1 MEDMLRKKNEFLGP
15 LAENLVASSF
25 FKMKE
30 RGILNGILYPADPG
44 SVDFLLSRADGEII
58 PVEVGVG
65 RKSKGQ
71 LKKAIKRYKSNYGI
85 LVSKR
90 SQIIEKEGNVIQIP
104 LTTFS
109 FI

>member
-1 MEDMLRKKNEFLGP
+1 MLRKKNEFLGP

-85 LVSKR
+85 LVSNR

>member
-1 MEDMLRKKNEFLGP
+1 
-15 LAENLVASSF
+15 
-25 FKMKE
+25 MKE

-71 LKKAIKRYKSNYGI
+71 LKKPLRDIN
-85 LVSKR
+85 
-90 SQIIEKEGNVIQIP
+90 QIME
-104 LTTFS
+104 F
-109 FI
+109 